1 MRLWIL
7 PLLACCMVACGR
19 DRGTHLPAERAASLL
34 IDRNW
39 IDRWPASKDDR
50 LRVYRFVPAMG
61 GGVHHDRTLYTGQFE
76 LFQFTV
82 DGDRIRF
89 YFPDGEE
96 QQVTHFAI
104 EEIDGPAPFDL
115 RLTLTPSPRGPRVY
129 YGRKSETASTSQALD
144 ALLLPR

>member
-7 PLLACCMVACGR
+7 PLLACCLFACGR
-19 DRGTHLPAERAASLL
+19 DRDTHLPAEQAASLL

-39 IDRWPASKDDR
+39 LDRWPATKDDR
-50 LRVYRFVPAMG
+50 LRVYRFVPSMG
-61 GGVHHDRTLYTGQFE
+61 GGVYHDRTLYTGQFE

-96 QQVTHFAI
+96 QQVAHFAI

-129 YGRKSETASTSQALD
+129 YGRKSETATTAQALD
-144 ALLLPR
+144 ELLNRH